1 MLSKLLFSLL
11 AMFVSFS
18 FLIGQNNYQTAIEKK
33 DIRSVQKSDVDV
45 NAPFTSE
52 GQRLTPLSYAAVR
65 ADAEMVSVLLKKG
78 ASAKTLVDGQDALM
92 FAAKGGNRECVD
104 LILAA
109 GANVMNESKEGRTAR
124 DFAVQAG
131 HSDIAITLEQEMQK
145 VVNQA
150 KAKRNKK

>member
-1 MLSKLLFSLL
+1 
-11 AMFVSFS
+11 
-18 FLIGQNNYQTAIEKK
+18 
-33 DIRSVQKSDVDV
+33 
-45 NAPFTSE
+45 
-52 GQRLTPLSYAAVR
+52 
-65 ADAEMVSVLLKKG
+65 MVSVLLKKG

>member
-1 MLSKLLFSLL
+1 MLSKLLFSCL
-11 AMFVSFS
+11 AVFVSVS
-18 FLIGQNNYQTAIEKK
+18 FLAAQNNYQTAIEKK
-33 DIRSVQKSDVDV
+33 DIRTVQKSDVDV
-45 NAPFTSE
+45 NAAFVSE

-92 FAAKGGNRECVD
+92 YAAKGGNKECVD

-109 GANVMNESKEGRTAR
+109 GANVMNESKEGKTAR

-131 HSDIAITLEQEMQK
+131 HTDIAIALEQAMQK
-145 VVNQA
+145 VVDQA